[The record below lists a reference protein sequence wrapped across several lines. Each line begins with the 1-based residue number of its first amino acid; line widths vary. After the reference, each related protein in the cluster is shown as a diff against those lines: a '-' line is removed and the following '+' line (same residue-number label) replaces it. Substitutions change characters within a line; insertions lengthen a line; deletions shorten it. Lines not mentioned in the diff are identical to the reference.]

1 MGEWRGDMVY
11 VNRDPEKAA
20 QEGKQREKESG
31 LQGDKGD
38 GGGKSDYW
46 GSPSLKEGNYTLA
59 CKNTQ
64 QGKTLVADDRG
75 NPPVTISS
83 LSLFFSFLFF
93 SFLFFSFLF
102 FSFLFFSFLFFSFLF
117 FSFLFFSFLFFLF
130 FLFCSLLF

>member
-75 NPPVTISS
+75 TPPLQLV
-83 LSLFFSFLFF
+83 LFLFLFLFLVFSFL
-93 SFLFFSFLF
+93 SV
-102 FSFLFFSFLFFSFLF
+102 
-117 FSFLFFSFLFFLF
+117 LFFSFLFFLCGPFLF
-130 FLFCSLLF
+130 FLFFPFYY